1 MLVSAVK
8 DTEKEKTKMTQ
19 KYFAVT
25 VKFGHVGQHKCIIK
39 TVPVKA
45 DSGKEAAFQARWMPR
60 VKHHDKHAIINVKEI
75 DLEAYLILMIEKSLD
90 PYFQCKNIQEQRN
103 ECDGIEDEIQYMKE
117 DDVDYEERAQRRRE
131 RINFQRKKYKTFG
144 TYCYKSTTHLVAN
157 AY

>member
-45 DSGKEAAFQARWMPR
+45 ESGKEAAFQARWMPR

-103 ECDGIEDEIQYMKE
+103 ECDGIEDEIQYMQE

>member
-1 MLVSAVK
+1 MSAVK

-39 TVPVKA
+39 TVPIKA
-45 DSGKEAAFQARWMPR
+45 ESGKEAALRARWMPR
-60 VKHHDKHAIINVKEI
+60 AKHHDKHAIINVKEI
-75 DLEAYLILMIEKSLD
+75 DLEAYLVLLTEKSLE

-103 ECDGIEDEIQYMKE
+103 ECKGIEEKVQYMNE
-117 DDVDYEERAQRRRE
+117 NEIDYENRE
-131 RINFQRKKYKTFG
+131 KTRKSKVNFKNKKNKTIRNEHICMMRN
-144 TYCYKSTTHLVAN
+144 YDLAM

>member
-1 MLVSAVK
+1 
-8 DTEKEKTKMTQ
+8 MTQ

-45 DSGKEAAFQARWMPR
+45 ESGKEAAFQARWMPR

-75 DLEAYLILMIEKSLD
+75 DLEAYLILMIEKSFD

>member
-1 MLVSAVK
+1 
-8 DTEKEKTKMTQ
+8 MTQ

-45 DSGKEAAFQARWMPR
+45 ESGKEAAFQARWMPR

-75 DLEAYLILMIEKSLD
+75 DLEAYLILLVEKSFD

-103 ECDGIEDEIQYMKE
+103 ECDGIEDEVQYMKE
-117 DDVDYEERAQRRRE
+117 DEIDYEERAQKRRE
-131 RINFQRKKYKTFG
+131 RINFQKKKYKEYG
-144 TYCYKSTTHLVAN
+144 RYCFRTTTHLIAR

>member
-1 MLVSAVK
+1 
-8 DTEKEKTKMTQ
+8 MTQ

-39 TVPVKA
+39 TVPIKA
-45 DSGKEAAFQARWMPR
+45 ESGKEAAFQARWMPR

-75 DLEAYLILMIEKSLD
+75 DLEAYLILLIEKGLD

-103 ECDGIEDEIQYMKE
+103 ECEGIEDEAQYMKE
-117 DDVDYEERAQRRRE
+117 DEIDFENRE
-131 RINFQRKKYKTFG
+131 KLRKSKVNFKKKKEKTIKKEQS
-144 TYCYKSTTHLVAN
+144 YMMRNYDIAM

>member
-1 MLVSAVK
+1 
-8 DTEKEKTKMTQ
+8 MTQ

-39 TVPVKA
+39 TVPIKA
-45 DSGKEAAFQARWMPR
+45 GSGKEAAFQARWMPR

-75 DLEAYLILMIEKSLD
+75 DLEAYLILLVEKSFD

-103 ECDGIEDEIQYMKE
+103 ECDGIEDEVQYMK
-117 DDVDYEERAQRRRE
+117 DDEIDYEERAQRRRE
-131 RINFQRKKYKTFG
+131 RINFQKKKYKAFG
-144 TYCYKSTTHLVAN
+144 TYCYKSTTRLVAN